1 MPSTFVLGG
10 ARSGKSSFVERRAAA
25 LCGSTAF
32 IATALPIDDEMSQ
45 RIDAHRAS
53 RPPHWHT
60 VEEPLLV
67 ADAVAS
73 AAAFDVV
80 VVDCL
85 TVWLGNALHEGW
97 DGARVDREARLL
109 ADLLRA
115 TSAHAYIVSNDVGL
129 GIVPADAISR
139 SYRDLLGRVNSTVA
153 AACGRTLFFA
163 AGRAVELCDPSELS

>member
-1 MPSTFVLGG
+1 MPSTFVIGG
-10 ARSGKSSFVERRAAA
+10 ARSGKSSFAERRAAA
-25 LCGSTAF
+25 HCGSTVF

-45 RIDAHRAS
+45 RIGAHRAT
-53 RPPHWHT
+53 RPSHWHT

-73 AAAFDVV
+73 AAAFEVV

-97 DGARVDREARLL
+97 DEARVDREARQL
-109 ADLLRA
+109 ADLLRGI
-115 TSAHAYIVSNDVGL
+115 TAHAYIVSNDVGL
-129 GIVPADAISR
+129 GIVPADPLSR
-139 SYRDLLGRVNSTVA
+139 CYRDLLGRVNSTIA

-163 AGRAVELCDPSELS
+163 AGRAIELRDPAELS